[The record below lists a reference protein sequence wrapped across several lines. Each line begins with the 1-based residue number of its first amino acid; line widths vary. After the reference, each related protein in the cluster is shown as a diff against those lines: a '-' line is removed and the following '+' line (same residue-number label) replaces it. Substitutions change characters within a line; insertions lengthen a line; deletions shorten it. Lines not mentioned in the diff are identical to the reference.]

1 MVAEIGTRNNP
12 TKMDC
17 VGLLGR
23 ILGKNDVGDDK
34 DRLDPVVPLHVKELE
49 DLFGVLALVL
59 GEPLGLLGH
68 GGHHHG
74 DNDCERKFVEIVEAK
89 AISIVDVLSL
99 TH

>member
-1 MVAEIGTRNNP
+1 
-12 TKMDC
+12 MDC

-49 DLFGVLALVL
+49 DLFGVLVL

-68 GGHHHG
+68 GGHHPG
-74 DNDCERKFVEIVEAK
+74 DNDCEGKFIEIVEAK